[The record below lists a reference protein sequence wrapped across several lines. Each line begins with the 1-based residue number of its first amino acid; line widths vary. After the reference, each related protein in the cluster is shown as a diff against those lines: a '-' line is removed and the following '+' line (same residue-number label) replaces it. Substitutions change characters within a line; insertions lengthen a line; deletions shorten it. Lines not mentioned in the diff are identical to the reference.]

1 MQPFNQLE
9 FTDFLMS
16 RKLWL
21 RIRKPVIL
29 FFVFF
34 HFYLIL
40 LIFMRPSLLAEKL
53 MEPFY
58 RYTFFI
64 GIEQGFN
71 VFAPSPRQNNNHVL
85 ATITYENGATEVT
98 TLPRME
104 RYPQVQKLFHERYRK
119 FLSDNVTSGFYPFLY
134 KDIAFWVARKHNTMK
149 NNPPKV
155 VTLFSYTSQIPPMEN
170 GVDPKLMKSQ
180 LANLEDINEDKAKKD
195 KSKPH
200 KSAYNEFN
208 NPVNPPRWKMKV
220 LTVQQIDRK
229 DLE

>member
-1 MQPFNQLE
+1 
-9 FTDFLMS
+9 MS
-16 RKLWL
+16 RNLWL
-21 RIRKPVIL
+21 KIRKPVIL

-34 HFYLIL
+34 HFYLII
-40 LIFMRPSLLAEKL
+40 LIFMSPNLMAEKML
-53 MEPFY
+53 EPFY